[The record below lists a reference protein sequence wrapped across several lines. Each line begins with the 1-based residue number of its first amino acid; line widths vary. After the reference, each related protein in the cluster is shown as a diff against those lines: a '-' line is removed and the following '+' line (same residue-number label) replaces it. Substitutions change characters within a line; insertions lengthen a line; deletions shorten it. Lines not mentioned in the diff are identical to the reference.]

1 MWITHLTL
9 LYIRVPLG
17 ACPSGRVKGVKGVK
31 NRVKVFRYNI
41 MKSRFKEICISA
53 KKLTVDLDDILKV
66 AAGEIKIAYIL
77 HDKNAVQPHYHI
89 VLDFGENLVEDNVV
103 TDLFKIGK
111 QFICAARVVSWKD
124 YKQYLVHTHDYEY
137 SESEIVANFDI
148 SNF

>member
-1 MWITHLTL
+1 MTL

-41 MKSRFKEICISA
+41 MKSRFKEVYISA
-53 KKLTVDLDDILKV
+53 EKLTVDLDDILKV

-89 VLDFGENLVEDNVV
+89 VLDFGKNRVDDKVV
-103 TDLFKIGK
+103 TDLFKINK
-111 QFICAARVVSWKD
+111 QFICTARVASWNE
-124 YKQYLVHTHDYEY
+124 YKRYLTCTHDYKY
-137 SESEIVANFDI
+137 SENEIVANFDI